1 MPGTAEELIYN
12 ASELIQLC
20 DEQGRPAGAM
30 ERERAHLEG
39 KRHLVVHLWLWCEE
53 QDGAYLYFQ
62 QRSLQ
67 KRAQPGMYDLASTG
81 HVSAGETPLCAVL
94 REANEE
100 IGLFP
105 QQEPSFLGKAKEGGA
120 PLAEGGFDR
129 EVCAVFLCHIKG
141 TPCLH
146 PGPEVLRVVKVPLQ
160 DYISF
165 ARGGWAVAGRDTAT
179 GERLIL
185 KREDFCPHP
194 GEFIKLVLPKVC
206 REVPAGGALK

>member
-1 MPGTAEELIYN
+1 MQETAEELIYN

-20 DEQGRPAGAM
+20 DEQGRPTGAM

-39 KRHLVVHLWLWCEE
+39 KRHLVVHLWLLCEE
-53 QDGAYLYFQ
+53 RNGKHLYFQ

-81 HVSAGETPLCAVL
+81 HVSAGETPLCAAL

-105 QQEPSFLGKAKEGGA
+105 QQELSFLGRTKEGGA
-120 PLAEGGFDR
+120 PLLEGGFDR

-141 TPCLH
+141 APCLH
-146 PGPEVLRVVKVPLQ
+146 PGPEVLRIVKVSLE
-160 DYISF
+160 DYIF
-165 ARGGWAVAGRDTAT
+165 FENGGRAVAGRDAAT
-179 GERLIL
+179 GESLLL
-185 KREDFCPHP
+185 KREAFCPHP
-194 GEFIKLVLPKVC
+194 GEFAKLVLPKVY
-206 REVPAGGALK
+206 REGS